1 LKKGS
6 WGKILIKKI
15 LVAIDGSEQAE
26 RALLWGLELAERFNS
41 KVLLVSVA
49 EPVVV
54 PLAPSVTMNPMQAA
68 VIPPDAIDSHK
79 RELKARHMQVLSDSC
94 ERAKMNKPNVYVE
107 IRLEVGSPA
116 NKIIEAARE
125 GNFDIIV
132 MGNRGLGGIKQLLL
146 GSVSKKVADEA
157 HCPVLIVK

>member
-1 LKKGS
+1 
-6 WGKILIKKI
+6 LISKI

-26 RALLWGLELAERFNS
+26 RALLWGLELAERCNS
-41 KVLLVSVA
+41 KVLLVSIA

-54 PLAPSVTMNPMQAA
+54 PLAPNATMNPMQATA
-68 VIPPDAIDSHK
+68 IPPDVIDSYE
-79 RELKARHMQVLSDSC
+79 RELKARYMEVLSISY
-94 ERAKMNKPNVYVE
+94 ERAKMNKPNVYIE
-107 IRLEVGSPA
+107 TRLEVGSPA
-116 NKIIEAARE
+116 KKIIEVARE